1 MTYVAEK
8 GDAILPFEVNIHD
21 TTLTLSWFPRLGKL
35 SPDVDKF
42 PLNGEVLLCLQSEV
56 AQPGAGD
63 LRELEQQK
71 QLVRVTYTVILQ
83 ERENNSY
90 CIYLK

>member
-1 MTYVAEK
+1 MTEK
-8 GDAILPFEVNIHD
+8 GDAILPFD
-21 TTLTLSWFPRLGKL
+21 TYILHMTLTLSWFPCFGKL

-83 ERENNSY
+83 ERER
-90 CIYLK
+90 K

>member
-1 MTYVAEK
+1 MTEK
-8 GDAILPFEVNIHD
+8 GDAILPFD
-21 TTLTLSWFPRLGKL
+21 TYILHMTLTLSWFPYFGKL

-83 ERENNSY
+83 ERER
-90 CIYLK
+90 K